1 MQNKINQRLT
11 KNVKAIIIFAVA
23 YISFSGFF
31 YTFNHR
37 YLNFYFPIVETALD
51 FIYPEH
57 YDFHKAKFKSN
68 NKIITCKIEIKKD
81 VIKDGQPYIAVY
93 DFISKTDA
101 YIFSIFPVLIFS
113 LLFAWKDLSVTV
125 RIASLIIA
133 VPVIFIIT
141 LLDLS
146 SSIMSAKIN
155 MMPQDINW
163 YLNRIFHNG
172 GRQVSALLIAWIAIL
187 ISCWGFNKK

>member
-1 MQNKINQRLT
+1 LQDKINQPLT
-11 KNVKAIIIFAVA
+11 KNVKAIIIFAAA
-23 YISFSGFF
+23 YISFSGIF
-31 YTFNHR
+31 YTFNHQ

-51 FIYPEH
+51 FIYPES
-57 YDFHKAKFKSN
+57 YDFYKAKLKSN
-68 NKIITCKIEIKKD
+68 HKIITCKIEFKKD

-93 DFISKTDA
+93 NFTSEADA

-113 LLFAWKDLSVTV
+113 LLLAWKDLSVTI
-125 RIASLIIA
+125 RIASFMIA
-133 VPVIFIIT
+133 IPVIFIIT

-172 GRQVSALLIAWIAIL
+172 GRQITALLIAWISIL
-187 ISCWGFNKK
+187 ISRWGFDKK